1 MSGATQN
8 GNKASKILDYKI
20 ELVNNA
26 FKEFFTMKRILIFGI
41 LFTLVG
47 VVVWTLRKNQ
57 TVADAQQTVKNQ
69 TAAPVKTDKTT
80 PVLIELFTS
89 EGCSSCP
96 PADVNLSRIE
106 KEQPVAGAEV
116 ITLSLHVDY
125 WNSLGWKDEF
135 SSPLYSRRQQLYSQA
150 LKLDSNYTPQ
160 MVVDGRTEF
169 VGSNEDRANKA
180 IAEAAK
186 NPKATV
192 EITQDA
198 EKVKIKLSDIPTH
211 ENATV
216 FLAVTED
223 NLASNVRGGE
233 NSGRRLNHTSV
244 VRELTSLGMLSAA
257 QKSLDMETALQI
269 QPNWKRENLKIV
281 VFVQE
286 NASRKVL
293 GVNRKGLS

>member
-1 MSGATQN
+1 
-8 GNKASKILDYKI
+8 
-20 ELVNNA
+20 
-26 FKEFFTMKRILIFGI
+26 MKRILIFAVLIAVVGI
-41 LFTLVG
+41 IAWSL
-47 VVVWTLRKNQ
+47 KSSQ
-57 TVADAQQTVKNQ
+57 TVADAQQQPTTKKQ
-69 TAAPVKTDKTT
+69 PSLPPATGRKT

-106 KEQPVAGAEV
+106 KEQPIAEADA

-160 MVVDGRTEF
+160 IVVDGQTEF
-169 VGSNEDRANKA
+169 VGSNEERTNRA
-180 IAEAAK
+180 ISEAAK
-186 NPKATV
+186 TPKASV

-198 EKVKIKLSDIPTH
+198 DKIKIKLSEIPAH
-211 ENATV
+211 QNATV
-216 FLAVTED
+216 FIAVTED
-223 NLASNVRGGE
+223 NLASNVKRGE
-233 NSGRRLNHTSV
+233 NSGRRLEHTSV
-244 VRELTSLGMLSAA
+244 VRELTPLGMLSAE
-257 QKSLDMETALQI
+257 QKTLDLETALQI
-269 QPNWKRENLKIV
+269 QPAWKRENLKVV

-293 GVNRKGLS
+293 GVNRKVLS